1 MQKIGILNSDIAKV
15 LADLGHTDTIVIGD
29 CGLPVPAGVPKI
41 DLALKPGTPSFL
53 DVLTEV
59 LKYMEVE
66 KIHIASEMESKNP
79 ATWQKMQELFEGKE
93 QILSDHEAFKAATKT
108 AKAVIRTGEITPYAN
123 IILHAGVIS
132 KSILQ
137 QRSFATNGNHHEG
150 YFKSLRLQRSTQRR
164 RPDLKIRR
172 DPRSDG

>member
-29 CGLPVPAGVPKI
+29 CGLPVPAGVTKI

-66 KIHIASEMESKNP
+66 KSISLPK
-79 ATWQKMQELFEGKE
+79 WKVK
-93 QILSDHEAFKAATKT
+93 ILLRGRKCRSFLKVRSRYSAATK
-108 AKAVIRTGEITPYAN
+108 P
-123 IILHAGVIS
+123 S
-132 KSILQ
+132 KPLP
-137 QRSFATNGNHHEG
+137 
-150 YFKSLRLQRSTQRR
+150 KL
-164 RPDLKIRR
+164 LKQ
-172 DPRSDG
+172 